1 MAAAEET
8 KAEPPPGRPGNAAP
22 GAEQEVVAFAG
33 GLRGRRAAQ
42 LGCGAGVDCVCLAAA
57 GCRLVVGVDADGA
70 APGPGGAGSALVSS
84 AAISAGRRR
93 YW

>member
-1 MAAAEET
+1 MAAEET
-8 KAEPPPGRPGNAAP
+8 KAEPAPGPAAAP

-57 GCRLVVGVDADGA
+57 GCRLVVGVAADGA
-70 APGPGGAGSALVSS
+70 AL
-84 AAISAGRRR
+84 AAARRR
-93 YW
+93 AARGRSLIHISEPPSPY